1 MFMARK
7 DDEKKLVYMIPKNF
21 EEKSVTTNGLN
32 YRNIAEAVFLVGIV
46 VIILWKIDISLKTK
60 LITGILVGG
69 PLGVLALIGIN
80 KCSLSEFL
88 INIVKFKMKPKVYVK
103 KNIFQ
108 KK

>member
-1 MFMARK
+1 MARK

-46 VIILWKIDISLKTK
+46 VIVLWQVDIAFKTK
-60 LITGILVGG
+60 LIIGILIGG
-69 PLGVLALIGIN
+69 PLGALALIDIN

-88 INIVKFKMKPKVYVK
+88 INIVKFKMKPKVYIK

>member
-1 MFMARK
+1 MARK

-46 VIILWKIDISLKTK
+46 VIILWQIDIAFKTK
-60 LITGILVGG
+60 LIIGILVGG
-69 PLGVLALIGIN
+69 PIGFLALIGIN
-80 KCSLSEFL
+80 KCSLSEFI